1 MRLTF
6 RLKDAEMQIRGGNH
20 LQAKFDLS
28 SIRNKVISQNTRLY
42 VEAVDTCDLRLVG
55 GEDSGGYM
63 EIRSPDIGQED
74 WDSQQSTL
82 QTDDTLIFHTHMISF
97 TKIQNHN
104 PMYCHNFKV
113 SQNFLHTTLT
123 LDFRF
128 YSIMPAIN
136 EGRYD
141 ILTTPVMP
149 GILER
154 LKNIAI
160 TLVLYDEID
169 PITEASKDAIKGQ
182 NIMRLMLDQ
191 FKRI

>member
-6 RLKDAEMQIRGGNH
+6 RLKDGDMKIRAGNH
-20 LQAKFDLS
+20 LEVNFDLS

-42 VEAVDTCDLRLVG
+42 VEAVDTCDLRLAG
-55 GEDSGGYM
+55 GVDSGGYM
-63 EIRSPDIGQED
+63 EIRSPHIGLED
-74 WDSQQSTL
+74 WDSQQQTL
-82 QTDDTLIFHTHMISF
+82 KTNNTLIFHTHMISF

-113 SQNFLHTTLT
+113 SQNFLHTRLT
-123 LDFRF
+123 LDFLF
-128 YSIMPAIN
+128 YNNMPAIN

-149 GILER
+149 GIDER

-160 TLVLYDEID
+160 TLVLYDEVD
-169 PITEASKDAIKGQ
+169 PIVEASKDSIVGE
-182 NIMRLMLDQ
+182 NYSRLMIPQ

>member
-6 RLKDAEMQIRGGNH
+6 RLKDGDMKIRAGNH
-20 LQAKFDLS
+20 LEVNFDLS

-55 GEDSGGYM
+55 GVDSGGYM
-63 EIRSPDIGQED
+63 EIRSPHIGLED
-74 WDSQQSTL
+74 WDSQQQTL
-82 QTDDTLIFHTHMISF
+82 KTNNTLIFHTHMISF

-113 SQNFLHTTLT
+113 SQNFLHSRLT
-123 LDFRF
+123 LDFLF
-128 YSIMPAIN
+128 YSNMPDIN
-136 EGRYD
+136 EGRFD

-149 GILER
+149 GIDER

-160 TLVLYDEID
+160 TLVLYDEVD
-169 PITEASKDAIKGQ
+169 PIVEASKDSIVGE
-182 NIMRLMLDQ
+182 NYSRVMIPQ

>member
-1 MRLTF
+1 
-6 RLKDAEMQIRGGNH
+6 
-20 LQAKFDLS
+20 
-28 SIRNKVISQNTRLY
+28 
-42 VEAVDTCDLRLVG
+42 
-55 GEDSGGYM
+55 
-63 EIRSPDIGQED
+63 
-74 WDSQQSTL
+74 
-82 QTDDTLIFHTHMISF
+82 
-97 TKIQNHN
+97 
-104 PMYCHNFKV
+104 MYCHNFKV